1 MIERLSGLE
10 RKKIRNYI
18 LSAYPTEDELA
29 IFLIEEM
36 DLRYKNIFR
45 GNSYDVRLFNLVN
58 YLESTGR
65 LEDFTELIIRNK
77 PNIPYLQDLRVL
89 IEKNS
94 LKNSLMSP
102 KLEELK
108 NLQIV
113 ELELSNIRCFEK
125 LNINLESDKTPI
137 QSAMILGDNAAGKT
151 TLLRSMALGL
161 CNESDATALMRSL
174 NGKILRQ
181 DTKEGYIKIKLR
193 DQGLDIISERKSSQQ
208 EKSLEYTITT
218 TITKD
223 REGIETVRKE
233 VEPKQDFLWSDIFI
247 CGYGASRYNQTYEN
261 YEKYQAIDAVQSLFN
276 PQANL
281 QNPEIVLRRR
291 TPEERI
297 QLEERLLNILMLDSQ
312 GYRIFYTE
320 QGIAL
325 EGPWGLQPFEV
336 MSDGYRS
343 TTQWILD
350 FMSWLIHA
358 NRLINNPDIG
368 GILLI
373 DEIEQHLHPR
383 WQRHIVQ
390 RLRQKFPKTQIIAST
405 HTPLVASGMADIE
418 SGGLLKLE
426 QDEDN
431 HTVVKTIDKKLL
443 HGKRADQIL
452 ASEAFNL
459 PTTRNLGSQDDID
472 RYSELLS
479 KIPRSED
486 EEKEFQKLQSNLQNS
501 LTNEETPAGQRVG
514 KVIQET
520 LEDMTKD
527 ITPEL
532 IEMELQKQLQSLLHP
547 QEEA

>member
-501 LTNEETPAGQRVG
+501 LTNQETPAGQRVG

>member
-1 MIERLSGLE
+1 
-10 RKKIRNYI
+10 
-18 LSAYPTEDELA
+18 
-29 IFLIEEM
+29 
-36 DLRYKNIFR
+36 
-45 GNSYDVRLFNLVN
+45 
-58 YLESTGR
+58 
-65 LEDFTELIIRNK
+65 
-77 PNIPYLQDLRVL
+77 
-89 IEKNS
+89 
-94 LKNSLMSP
+94 
-102 KLEELK
+102 
-108 NLQIV
+108 
-113 ELELSNIRCFEK
+113 
-125 LNINLESDKTPI
+125 
-137 QSAMILGDNAAGKT
+137 
-151 TLLRSMALGL
+151 MALGL
-161 CNESDATALMRSL
+161 CNKSDATALMRSL